1 MKVMNGHKYRTL
13 VIFDWDD
20 TLFPTTW
27 TVKNN
32 INLSDDT
39 THHKYIVYFSKLDML
54 LYKLLSECLRS
65 GSVFIVTNAVKRW
78 VSVSSSILPNTQKI
92 INNNIQI
99 ISARDEYQEKY
110 PNNIELWKRMTF
122 QDLVSKY
129 FNKYPFQHII
139 SVGDAEHEFN
149 ALTDL
154 YNESS
159 ITRHRLLK
167 TVRFIREPSFDALID
182 QLEVLDNCINK
193 VLNNKEHMDL
203 TFKSKK

>member
-1 MKVMNGHKYRTL
+1 MANNNKYRTL
-13 VIFDWDD
+13 IIFDWDD

-27 TVKNN
+27 TVLNN
-32 INLSDDT
+32 INIGDQN
-39 THHKYIVYFSKLDML
+39 THSKYIVYFSKLDML
-54 LYKLLSECLRS
+54 LYKLLSECLRF
-65 GSVFIVTNAVKRW
+65 GTIIIVTNAVLKW
-78 VSVSSSILPNTQKI
+78 ISIASSILPNTQKLL
-92 INNNIQI
+92 NKNIQI
-99 ISARDEYQEKY
+99 VSARDEYQEKY
-110 PNNIELWKRMTF
+110 PDRPDIWKKMVF

-159 ITRHRLLK
+159 ITKNRLLK

-182 QLEVLDNCINK
+182 ELEVLVNCIHK
-193 VLNNKEHMDL
+193 VLTRQQHVDL
-203 TFKSKK
+203 KFKDKKK